1 MTNRVAILAG
11 SIAWSALAAG
21 ASVISAQ
28 TAPSAAQTPTLRVE
42 TTLVEFTIV
51 ATDGRGQ
58 PVTDLKADEIS
69 ILEDDESRPVAFFRF
84 EGASDGVAPAKPD
97 PLPAGIFT
105 NRAEYSPGPPRNLTA
120 VVLDAINTPPGEQA
134 AVAAQVARY
143 LQRIP
148 SGSRLG
154 LYRLGRQTVVLH
166 DFTQDTA
173 ALQARLT
180 KGAAQ
185 TEMVKDDPG
194 GDFADLARGTTAERA
209 QAMSEMTESET
220 RMLAGRTDAVRNER
234 LSATLAGLEALGNHL
249 AGVPGRKSLVW
260 ISHGMP
266 VVAFTGGFLNRYDE
280 RIRKTAERLASQ
292 GITVYAVDAR
302 GLDPPDME
310 TSSLAPRSS
319 RGGRPPRS
327 QPLNARPIEQGRSW
341 ASMEILTDL
350 TGGRLV
356 TFTNDPSEGINASSE
371 DMRGSYSTGF
381 YATRNP
387 DDKWRR
393 VKVRVARR
401 GVTVRHRQGYL
412 ASIREPDDAP
422 DWTADRW
429 RSVAFHPL
437 GSTAIRFDA
446 RCELD
451 GGTLHVLVQVA
462 GADVAFRHADRQL
475 VADLDIGLAEKSASG
490 PVRVG
495 HEQAELKFPED
506 ARNDPRSALV
516 RFLKKWPVNATT
528 STVRLIVRDRTSG
541 RYGTVDVAIAN
552 LATRARPD

>member
-21 ASVISAQ
+21 APVLSAQ

-51 ATDGRGQ
+51 ATDGRGR

-69 ILEDDESRPVAFFRF
+69 ILEDGESRPVAFFRF
-84 EGASDGVAPAKPD
+84 EGASGAGASGDGAAPAKPD

-134 AVAAQVARY
+134 AVAVQVARY

-148 SGSRLG
+148 SDSRLG

-166 DFTQDTA
+166 DFTQDAA

-209 QAMSEMTESET
+209 QAMSAMAESET
-220 RMLAGRTDAVRNER
+220 RMLAGRTDAVRSER

-249 AGVPGRKSLVW
+249 AGVPGRKNLVW

-302 GLDPPDME
+302 GLDPPDMQ
-310 TSSLAPRSS
+310 TSSLAPGPAEEVGPRVRSPS
-319 RGGRPPRS
+319 MLGQSNRGATGRRWKS
-327 QPLNARPIEQGRSW
+327 SPI
-341 ASMEILTDL
+341 
-350 TGGRLV
+350 
-356 TFTNDPSEGINASSE
+356 
-371 DMRGSYSTGF
+371 
-381 YATRNP
+381 
-387 DDKWRR
+387 
-393 VKVRVARR
+393 
-401 GVTVRHRQGYL
+401 
-412 ASIREPDDAP
+412 
-422 DWTADRW
+422 
-429 RSVAFHPL
+429 
-437 GSTAIRFDA
+437 
-446 RCELD
+446 
-451 GGTLHVLVQVA
+451 
-462 GADVAFRHADRQL
+462 
-475 VADLDIGLAEKSASG
+475 
-490 PVRVG
+490 
-495 HEQAELKFPED
+495 
-506 ARNDPRSALV
+506 
-516 RFLKKWPVNATT
+516 
-528 STVRLIVRDRTSG
+528 
-541 RYGTVDVAIAN
+541 
-552 LATRARPD
+552 